1 MSHMFFSKLCRPGWL
16 QSQRS
21 ACLSLLNAGIKDR
34 ATMPTLFVFNNFVGI
49 CACVDVGMA
58 WDGPGSQRTTSESW
72 LALSVS
78 LLVSAALHTP
88 D

>member
-16 QSQRS
+16 KSQRS

-49 CACVDVGMA
+49 CAWVDVGMGMG
-58 WDGPGSQRTTSESW
+58 WDRPGSQRTTSESW
-72 LALSVS
+72 LALS